1 MSPVK
6 KPKKKKT
13 GGLSARLHFP
23 EAEARLP
30 WLPLLLDAY
39 AIADTGVAVGI
50 RNAEKE
56 QGLKLACMREC
67 DVCCGQKDIPVYPHE
82 LVGIY
87 WYATEAIESPQR
99 ERVKRQ
105 LAAHAGDSSC
115 PFLVDRS
122 CSIHPLR
129 PLSCRQF
136 NVFNAPC
143 TPGEDPYYSRRG
155 DVFEPREDYRDR
167 VFGAVLAF
175 YGAPNGGDM
184 QKAVRRVRA
193 QILNLQ
199 TYDWKK
205 LLTKME
211 DVERRSR

>member
-1 MSPVK
+1 MK
-6 KPKKKKT
+6 KAKKKKS
-13 GGLSARLHFP
+13 GNLSARLQFP

-50 RNAEKE
+50 RSAEKE
-56 QGLKLACMREC
+56 QGLTLACTREC

-87 WYATEAIESPQR
+87 WFATEVLASSGR
-99 ERVKRQ
+99 EQVKKQ
-105 LAAHAGDSSC
+105 LAEHGAGSSC

-143 TPGEDPYYSRRG
+143 TPDEDPYYSRRKN
-155 DVFEPREDYRDR
+155 VFEPREDYRDR
-167 VFGAVLAF
+167 VFAAVLAF
-175 YGAPNGGDM
+175 YGAPKGADT
-184 QKAVRRVRA
+184 QKAVRQVRA

-199 TYDWKK
+199 TYEWKK
-205 LLTKME
+205 LLAKME
-211 DVERRSR
+211 DFEKRPR